1 MATQR
6 NDAYKSPTGLPIG
19 EPARPSVGKKAA
31 FAVGKVLFVDDEE
44 NVLKS
49 IMRGF
54 LHAGFQVFTATGGL
68 DGLKVLENED
78 IDIVVTDYRMPGMDG
93 FQFLNIVRERFPKV
107 NRVILSG
114 FIEKSA
120 AVESL
125 TRGIASTYIL
135 KPWMN
140 DEVEDKINHILET
153 RTILKSGK
161 LLSIINQIE
170 TLPTLSNIYREF
182 IDALER
188 EKSMAEIARILQ
200 KDPSVATKVLHV
212 ANSAFYGLRNCTSIN
227 QATVTIG
234 LDTLHDI
241 LLTLSVVRSGSWNKS
256 RIEQLQRIF
265 TGSYIMNALL
275 PEIYRLKF
283 GSHLE
288 KNFPSVGLTYDVG
301 KIILLQYYP
310 DRFEEISANAG
321 VSPEPNESWR
331 GFHES
336 EIRLGFAEST
346 HQEIGAYFLDFWN
359 LPAVFVET
367 ALYHHDPRKAS
378 VHYRDVVEIVGYIDV
393 MMALSE
399 GMPEG
404 WEESEDPSAGVD
416 PVLLPK
422 GFFSP
427 LETIDLV
434 REIRKRCREYRVNLP
449 VH

>member
-1 MATQR
+1 MGIQR
-6 NDAYKSPTGLPIG
+6 ENVTPLP
-19 EPARPSVGKKAA
+19 PAGGRGGSAA
-31 FAVGKVLFVDDEE
+31 GNVLFVDDEE

-54 LHAGFQVFTATGGL
+54 LHAGFRVFTATGGR
-68 DGLKVLENED
+68 DGLKILENED

-107 NRVILSG
+107 SRVILSG

-140 DEVEDKINHILET
+140 EEVEEKINHILET
-153 RTILKSGK
+153 RKTLKSGK
-161 LLSIINQIE
+161 LLSVINQIE

-182 IDALER
+182 MDALER

-212 ANSAFYGLRNCTSIN
+212 ANSVFYGLRNCTSIN
-227 QATVTIG
+227 QASVTIG

-241 LLTLSVVRSGSWNKS
+241 LLTLSVIRSGSWDKR

-265 TGSYIMNALL
+265 TGSTVMNALL
-275 PEIYRLKF
+275 PEIYQRKF
-283 GSHLE
+283 GNNLQ

-310 DRFEEISANAG
+310 DRFETISANAG
-321 VSPEPNESWR
+321 MPPKQNEGWKS
-331 GFHES
+331 FFES
-336 EIRLGFAEST
+336 ELRLGFDEST

-359 LPAVFVET
+359 LPSVFVET
-367 ALYHHDPRKAS
+367 ALYHHVPKKAS
-378 VHYRDVVEIVGYIDV
+378 VHFSDVVEIVGYIDG
-393 MMALSE
+393 MMSLSE
-399 GMPEG
+399 GLPEG
-404 WEESEDPSAGVD
+404 WEKSEDPLGGID
-416 PVLLPK
+416 PASLPQ
-422 GFFSP
+422 GFFP
-427 LETIDLV
+427 PRETIELV
-434 REIRKRCREYRVNLP
+434 RDIRRKYREYRVNLP

>member
-6 NDAYKSPTGLPIG
+6 NDARNSSPS
-19 EPARPSVGKKAA
+19 PAAGGQGAPAA
-31 FAVGKVLFVDDEE
+31 GNVLFVDDEE

-54 LHAGFQVFTATGGL
+54 LHSGFRVFTATGGR
-68 DGLKVLENED
+68 DGLKVLESED

-140 DEVEDKINHILET
+140 DEVEEKIKHILET
-153 RTILKSGK
+153 RKTLKSGK
-161 LLSIINQIE
+161 LLSVINQIE
-170 TLPTLSNIYREF
+170 TLPTLSNTYREF
-182 IDALER
+182 MEALEG

-200 KDPSVATKVLHV
+200 KDPSVATKVLHI
-212 ANSAFYGLRNCTSIN
+212 ANSVFYGLRNCSSIN
-227 QATVTIG
+227 QAAVTIG

-241 LLTLSVVRSGSWNKS
+241 LLTLSVIRSGSWDKG

-265 TGSYIMNALL
+265 TGSTVMNALL
-275 PEIYRLKF
+275 PEIYNRKF
-283 GSHLE
+283 GSYLQ

-310 DRFEEISANAG
+310 ERFQEISARTG
-321 VSPEPNESWR
+321 VPPESNEGWKD
-331 GFHES
+331 FFES

-367 ALYHHDPRKAS
+367 ALYHHVPRMAS
-378 VHYRDVVEIVGYIDV
+378 VHYSDVIEIVGYIDGL
-393 MMALSE
+393 MTLSE
-399 GMPEG
+399 DLPEG
-404 WEESEDPSAGVD
+404 WEASEDPFGDVD
-416 PVLLPK
+416 PASLPE
-422 GFFSP
+422 GFFP
-427 LETIDLV
+427 LQETIEIV
-434 REIRKRCREYRVNLP
+434 RDIRKRYRDYKVNLP
-449 VH
+449 VL

>member
-1 MATQR
+1 MAIQR
-6 NDAYKSPTGLPIG
+6 NDTVGAPTALP
-19 EPARPSVGKKAA
+19 
-31 FAVGKVLFVDDEE
+31 VGKVLFVDDEE
-44 NVLKS
+44 NILRS

-54 LHAGFQVFTATGGL
+54 LHAGFRVFTATGGQ
-68 DGLKVLENED
+68 DGLKVLENEE

-140 DEVEDKINHILET
+140 DEVEEKINHILET
-153 RTILKSGK
+153 RTTLKSGK
-161 LLSIINQIE
+161 LLAVINQIE

-188 EKSMAEIARILQ
+188 EKSMAEIARIIQ
-200 KDPSVATKVLHV
+200 KDPSVATKVLHI
-212 ANSAFYGLRNCTSIN
+212 ANSVFYGLRNCTSIN
-227 QATVTIG
+227 QAAVTIG

-241 LLTLSVVRSGSWNKS
+241 LLTLSVIRSGSWNKS
-256 RIEQLQRIF
+256 RIEQLQKIF

-275 PEIYRLKF
+275 PEIYRRKY
-283 GSHLE
+283 GSHLQ

-301 KIILLQYYP
+301 KIIILQYYP
-310 DRFEEISANAG
+310 DRFEEIGANAG
-321 VSPEPNESWR
+321 MPGEPNERRRS
-331 GFHES
+331 FYES
-336 EIRLGFAEST
+336 ETRLGFAEST

-367 ALYHHDPRKAS
+367 ALYHHTPRKSS
-378 VHYRDVVEIVGYIDV
+378 VHYSDVIEIVGYIDGI
-393 MMALSE
+393 MDLSE

-416 PVLLPK
+416 PALLPQ
-422 GFFSP
+422 GFFP
-427 LETIDLV
+427 PRETIDLI
-434 REIRKRCREYRVNLP
+434 REIRKRYREYRVSLP